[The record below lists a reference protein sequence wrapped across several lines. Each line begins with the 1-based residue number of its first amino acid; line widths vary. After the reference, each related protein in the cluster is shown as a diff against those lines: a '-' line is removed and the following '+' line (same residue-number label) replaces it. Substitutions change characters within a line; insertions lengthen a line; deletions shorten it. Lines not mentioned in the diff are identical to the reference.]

1 MAIEKIHLMEELGNI
16 VKNAPVFPGD
26 TISHQTAN
34 ALGSSGFAQ
43 RDAAQNWVPTEDGQK
58 LWELWYRLPR

>member
-1 MAIEKIHLMEELGNI
+1 MAITKKHLMEELGNI

-43 RDAAQNWVPTEDGQK
+43 RNSEQDWVPTEDGQK
-58 LWELWYRLPR
+58 FWELWLRLPE